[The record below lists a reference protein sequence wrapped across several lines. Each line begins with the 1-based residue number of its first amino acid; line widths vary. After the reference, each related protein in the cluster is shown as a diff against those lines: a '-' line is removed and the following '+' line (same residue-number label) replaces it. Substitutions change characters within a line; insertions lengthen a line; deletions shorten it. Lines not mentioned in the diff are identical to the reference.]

1 MKNPNLQ
8 IKSLPKQ
15 PGVYIFKGINGQV
28 LYVGKSINIQ
38 KRVASYFQS
47 KDLGPKTTKLVSL
60 IADISNIKVF
70 SEFEALLLEA
80 NLIKKYQPFYNSVA
94 KDDKSHL
101 YIKIISG
108 NIPLISTTRAKVAGK
123 KDFLVGPFQSAK
135 TARDSLKLIRKIFP
149 YCQHKKARKP
159 CLYVHLGLCPY
170 PYNSNTSQKEYQ
182 KTVRKI
188 KKLLSGQSQILIK
201 QLTRE
206 MKISSQNQ
214 KYEQADV
221 IKKQIEKLQLL
232 FTTFRMPHEFLQSPN
247 LVDDLKKARLNN
259 LKDILNL
266 ENIPQ
271 RIECYDISNI
281 LGKYATGSMI
291 VFEEGEPKK
300 SQYRRFKIKFA
311 TNDDYQ
317 MIREVLIRRFKND
330 WPKPDLIVID
340 GGRGQLNVA
349 LKTLADFKLD
359 SAAIALAKKREEI
372 YIPGKKEPVS
382 LPKDNDARLMLEAL
396 RNEAHRF
403 AISYHKL
410 LRSKSFLKL

>member
-1 MKNPNLQ
+1 MKNLNLQ

-15 PGVYIFKGINGQV
+15 PGIYVFKNINGQV

-38 KRVASYFQS
+38 KRVASYFQN
-47 KDLGPKTTKLVSL
+47 KDLGPKTTKLVSHVVD
-60 IADISNIKVF
+60 IAHIKVF

-80 NLIKKYQPFYNSVA
+80 SLIKKYQPFYNSVA
-94 KDDKSHL
+94 KDDKSPL
-101 YIKIISG
+101 YIKINAG
-108 NIPLISTTRAKVAGK
+108 DIPLISTTRAKVADK
-123 KDFLVGPFQSAK
+123 KDFLVGPFPSVK
-135 TARDSLKLIRKIFP
+135 NARDILKIIRKIFP

-170 PYNSNTSQKEYQ
+170 PYRNKTSQKEYQ

-188 KKLLSGQSQILIK
+188 KKLLLGRSQILIK
-201 QLTRE
+201 QLTWE
-206 MKISSQNQ
+206 MKISSLNQ

-221 IKKQIEKLQLL
+221 IKKQIEKLQHL
-232 FTTFRMPHEFLQSPN
+232 FTTFRMPHEFLQSPS
-247 LVDDLKKARLNN
+247 LVDDLKEARLNS

-266 ENIPQ
+266 ENVPQ

-291 VFEEGEPKK
+291 VFEEGEAKK

-317 MIREVLIRRFKND
+317 MIREVLTRRFKND

-359 SAAIALAKKREEI
+359 CAAIALAKKREEI
-372 YIPGKKEPVS
+372 YMPGKKEPLS
-382 LPKDNDARLMLEAL
+382 LPKDNEARLMLEAL

-403 AISYHKL
+403 AITYHKL